1 MKLNEFI
8 ERLKRLQEKVGDAE
22 VLIREDGFGG
32 HSMHKFG
39 SVRESEIS
47 VYEIED
53 ADTKEVFQDWDGE
66 EDLTV
71 LCIEIT
77 AGTRLY
83 TT

>member
-39 SVRESEIS
+39 SMSESEIG

-53 ADTKEVFQDWDGE
+53 ANSEEIFPNWDGE
-66 EDLTV
+66 EDLTA
-71 LCIEIT
+71 LCIELC